1 MQPPFEIPLWPASPP
16 DGLLQHGQVEIFE
29 DRTGP
34 DQRLNRMYACIT
46 QPALT
51 VHPPVGPQVSRA
63 AVIVFP
69 GGGYREVWIDKEGH
83 DIARWLNTLGLTA
96 FVVKYRVAPAS
107 AAGKSFRE
115 LPAALVQEILAASLA
130 DGQRAVRLVR
140 QRSPEWQVDPDRVG
154 VIGFSAGGHLIL
166 RLLGQ
171 SGPGDPA
178 ALDPVERLNSQ
189 PDFSILAYP
198 GVQPDSLDL
207 PANTGPVFIAQGS
220 DDTTTPAPGA
230 AQVLQVLLEKNIPV
244 EAHFFRRGRHGFGL
258 GIEGGGV
265 RGWVS
270 LCETWLRELGYLA
283 A

>member
-1 MQPPFEIPLWPASPP
+1 MQPPIEIPLWPASPP
-16 DGLLQHGQVEIFE
+16 DSLLQHDQAEVFD

-34 DQRLNRMYACIT
+34 DQRLNRMYASVT

-51 VHPPVGPQVSRA
+51 FHPPTGSQVSRA

-96 FVVKYRVAPAS
+96 FVVKYRTAPAS
-107 AAGKSFRE
+107 TAGASLRE
-115 LPAALVQEILAASLA
+115 LPEALILEVLAASLA
-130 DGQRAVRLVR
+130 DGQRAIRLVR
-140 QRSPEWQVDPDRVG
+140 QRSPEWQIDPDRLG
-154 VIGFSAGGHLIL
+154 AIGFSAGGHLIL

-178 ALDPVERLNSQ
+178 SADPVERLSSK

-198 GVQPDSLDL
+198 GVQADSLDL

-230 AQVLQVLLEKNIPV
+230 VQVLQALLDKNIPV
-244 EAHFFRRGRHGFGL
+244 EAHFFRHGRHGFGL
-258 GIEGGGV
+258 GIEGGEV
-265 RGWVS
+265 RGWTS
-270 LCETWLRELGYLA
+270 LCEGWLRELGYLA
-283 A
+283 D